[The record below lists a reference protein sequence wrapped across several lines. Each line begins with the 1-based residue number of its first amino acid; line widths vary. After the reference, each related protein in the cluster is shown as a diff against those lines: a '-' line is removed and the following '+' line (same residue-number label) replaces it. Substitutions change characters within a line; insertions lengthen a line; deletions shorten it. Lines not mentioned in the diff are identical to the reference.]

1 MSKHIFWIASYPKSG
16 NTLLRAILS
25 SLFFSKD
32 GTFSFELIKA
42 IQGLEN
48 KWRLN
53 FIKEDN
59 PKDFLLLDKNEV
71 LSKYWLEL
79 QSKTN
84 MGLKEDFTFLKT
96 HHALVRYGNYP
107 FTIENNCRGYFY
119 LIRDPRDVAVSW
131 AKHSNISINNSIDF
145 LINELSGMEWNHSKE
160 SLLPKNIAPKVV
172 LSSWEKNIISWTTN
186 NLKCPRMIIRYED
199 LVYDKRNIILSIV
212 NFFNKNFGIKS
223 LDLDSKIQKI
233 LESTDFE
240 KLKKEEEK
248 TGFKEATNGPF
259 FRFGKKNQWK
269 KILNKDQV
277 KKIENKFS
285 KTMLAFGYELS
296 KE

>member
-53 FIKEDN
+53 FIKKVN
-59 PKDFLLLDKNEV
+59 PKDFLVLDKNEV
-71 LSKYWLEL
+71 LSKYWLDI

-84 MGLKEDFTFLKT
+84 MQLKEDFTFLKT
-96 HHALVRYGNYP
+96 HHALVTYGNYP
-107 FTIENNCRGYFY
+107 FANENYCRGYFY

-131 AKHSNISINNSIDF
+131 AKHSNLSINKSIDF
-145 LINELSGMEWNHSKE
+145 LINELSGTEWNHSKK
-160 SLLPKNIAPKVV
+160 SLLPKKIVPKAI
-172 LSSWEKNIISWTTN
+172 LSSWEKNIISWTKN
-186 NLKCPRMIIRYED
+186 NWRCPKMIIRYED
-199 LVYDKRNIILSIV
+199 LVYNKKNTIFSIIK
-212 NFFNKNFGIKS
+212 FFNKNFKIKFI
-223 LDLDSKIQKI
+223 DLDNKIQKI

-248 TGFKEATNGPF
+248 RGFKEATNGPF
-259 FRFGKKNQWK
+259 FRSGKKNQWE
-269 KILNKDQV
+269 KILNKDQI
-277 KKIENKFS
+277 KKLENKFS

>member
-53 FIKEDN
+53 FIKEDS
-59 PKDFLLLDKNEV
+59 PKDFLLLDKTEV
-71 LSKYWLEL
+71 LAKYWLEL

-84 MGLKEDFTFLKT
+84 MQLKEDFIFLKT
-96 HHALVRYGNYP
+96 HHALVTYDNYP
-107 FTIENNCRGYFY
+107 FTIDNNCRGYFY
-119 LIRDPRDVAVSW
+119 LVRDPRDVAVSW
-131 AKHSNISINNSIDF
+131 AKHSDISINKSVDF
-145 LINELSGMEWNHSKE
+145 LINELSGTEWNHSKK
-160 SLLPKNIAPKVV
+160 SLLPKSIAPKVV
-172 LSSWEKNIISWTTN
+172 LLSWEKNIISWTTN
-186 NLKCPRMIIRYED
+186 NLSCPKMIIRYED
-199 LVYDKRNIILSIV
+199 LVYDKKNIVLSIV
-212 NFFNKNFGIKS
+212 SFFNKNFDIKFI
-223 LDLDSKIQKI
+223 DLDRKIEKI

-240 KLKKEEEK
+240 KLKKEEEEK
-248 TGFKEATNGPF
+248 GFKEATNGPF

-277 KKIENKFS
+277 KKIENRFS

>member
-32 GTFSFELIKA
+32 GTFSLELIKS

-53 FIKEDN
+53 FIKKVN

-71 LSKYWLEL
+71 LSKYWLDI

-84 MGLKEDFTFLKT
+84 MQLQEDFTFLKT
-96 HHALVRYGNYP
+96 HHALVTYRNYP
-107 FTIENNCRGYFY
+107 FSNENNCRGYFY
-119 LIRDPRDVAVSW
+119 LIRDPRDVAISW
-131 AKHSNISINNSIDF
+131 AKHANLSINRSIDF
-145 LINELSGMEWNHSKE
+145 LINEMSGTEWNHSKN
-160 SLLPKNIAPKVV
+160 SLLPKNIVPKTI
-172 LSSWEKNIISWTTN
+172 LSSWEKNIISWTKN
-186 NLKCPRMIIRYED
+186 NWRCPRMIIRYED
-199 LVYDKRNIILSIV
+199 LVYNKKNTILSII
-212 NFFNKNFGIKS
+212 NFFNNNYKIKF
-223 LDLDSKIQKI
+223 LDLDKKIHKI

-240 KLKKEEEK
+240 KLKEEEEK
-248 TGFKEATNGPF
+248 KGFKEATNGPF
-259 FRFGKKNQWK
+259 FRSGKKNQWK
-269 KILNKDQV
+269 KILKKDQI